1 MARNF
6 YTPAPIRQFLHG
18 QNGASRILLICPAVG
33 LIRSHHYSADAK
45 QQLDQR
51 LFLIVS
57 IAQDLSHD
65 PHRIVAVDAN
75 VGKAI
80 AAQAR
85 ARNVVKLANS

>member
-1 MARNF
+1 
-6 YTPAPIRQFLHG
+6 
-18 QNGASRILLICPAVG
+18 
-33 LIRSHHYSADAK
+33 
-45 QQLDQR
+45 LDQR

-75 VGKAI
+75 VGKTI

-85 ARNVVKLANS
+85 ARNVEKLANS

>member
-1 MARNF
+1 LPSSGIN
-6 YTPAPIRQFLHG
+6 PKLPLQG
-18 QNGASRILLICPAVG
+18 N
-33 LIRSHHYSADAK
+33 AK

-80 AAQAR
+80 AAQPAR
-85 ARNVVKLANS
+85 VQKSGPLCF